1 MFCHNPAF
9 GGTKTQNPSKLF
21 YKPFFC
27 GILCFRDL
35 VAFFLINL
43 QSYVLIYNINA
54 LPSHSDQ
61 DTSQIVETLGRD
73 AQFGRLYPTSLQF
86 DKKSIIIK
94 EIITLGNT
102 RTKDLIILRELN
114 FGVGDTLTEGSIDH
128 LLEIN
133 RNNIFNTGLFVTVEL
148 SAERLVYS
156 DVKRLPA
163 GAPKAQAGG
172 QGNEGR
178 SENNEFIDIIIIVK
192 ERWYTFPIPILE
204 LADRNFNVWWDEQNK
219 DLDRIEYGIRFYQEN
234 CRGKN
239 ERLKVVLQSGYTR
252 KYELYYNIPYIDK
265 KQIVGMRPSISYS
278 RNREIAYKTGD
289 TVKAFENKLVF
300 YEDPEFIRERFN
312 AGVKLFRRKAIHIS
326 HSLDIKFNYN
336 TIADTVIALNPN
348 YFNNKG
354 DHEQKYFQVSYAY
367 KRDFRDI
374 QYYPLKGSYFMFEV
388 KKPGTGIFNDINQ
401 LEFTAGYSKFWDVGK
416 KTYLAWLI
424 KTKNSIPKI
433 QPWFNSMAFGY
444 YQDFVRGYEFYVI
457 DGQHYLLGKVTLKKQ
472 LFSTTKELKTLIP
485 IRQFQTIPF
494 ALYLKVY
501 TDAGYVV
508 NKSFT
513 KKNNPLTNSFLQGG
527 GIGLDIVTFY
537 DTVFRIE
544 YSVNGRGEHGFYLHF
559 EADI

>member
-1 MFCHNPAF
+1 MIFLQE
-9 GGTKTQNPSKLF
+9 TKCCIIIFF
-21 YKPFFC
+21 YF
-27 GILCFRDL
+27 
-35 VAFFLINL
+35 IN
-43 QSYVLIYNINA
+43 YNINA
-54 LPSHSDQ
+54 LPIHSDQ
-61 DTSQIVETLGRD
+61 DTSQN
-73 AQFGRLYPTSLQF
+73 
-86 DKKSIIIK
+86 DKKSFIIK
-94 EIITLGNT
+94 EIITLGNK

-114 FGVGDTLTEGSIDH
+114 FSAGDTLTEGSIDQI
-128 LLEIN
+128 LEIN
-133 RNNIFNTGLFVTVEL
+133 RNNIFNTSLFVTVEL
-148 SAERLVYS
+148 SAQRRVHS
-156 DVKRLPA
+156 DEKRLP
-163 GAPKAQAGG
+163 
-172 QGNEGR
+172 GNEGR
-178 SENNEFIDIIIIVK
+178 LENNEFINIIIIVK

-234 CRGKN
+234 CRGRN
-239 ERLKVVLQSGYTR
+239 ERLKVVLQSGFTR
-252 KYELYYNIPYIDK
+252 KYEIYYNIPYIDK
-265 KQIVGMRPSISYS
+265 KQIIGMRPSISYS

-312 AGVKLFRRKAIHIS
+312 AGVKLFRRKAIHII

-336 TIADTVIALNPN
+336 TIADTVAALNPN

-374 QYYPLKGSYFMFEV
+374 QYYPLKGSYLVFEA
-388 KKPGTGIFNDINQ
+388 KKLGTGIFNDINQ
-401 LEFTAGYSKFWDVGK
+401 LELTTGYSKFWDVGK
-416 KTYLAWLI
+416 KTYLAGLI

-433 QPWFNSMAFGY
+433 QPWFNSRAFGY

-457 DGQHYLLGKVTLKKQ
+457 DGQHYLLGKATLKKQ

-508 NKSFT
+508 NNSFT
-513 KKNNPLTNSFLQGG
+513 KENNPLTNSFLLGG